1 MQAAT
6 QGHVDVTEALLLA
19 MNDPQDAL
27 LWAASEGYVQ
37 IVRGLVESRSAV
49 GAGGKAG
56 VSLSAK
62 MGKMGKTGTTGTT
75 GTTGKTGTE
84 ETLVVSYSETTYDEQ
99 QQGKAGGEAARKG
112 AVGEKAGPDTPTDK
126 DGNTALAMAALRGR
140 TETVRLL
147 LELGADPQRKNLAGL
162 IAKDVALGITKGPMG
177 AGPHNYRDDPGASEI
192 LQLLDG
198 GSTRRDSR
206 YVSGERYYM
215 PCVCV
220 YACVNARVSRAN
232 DPTSCC
238 TLTYHQPPTPL
249 FTLFPPHWFEH

>member
-75 GTTGKTGTE
+75 GKTGTE

-99 QQGKAGGEAARKG
+99 QQGKAGGEVARKE

-126 DGNTALAMAALRGR
+126 DGNTALAMAAMQGR
-140 TETVRLL
+140 TETVSYVNR
-147 LELGADPQRKNLAGL
+147 
-162 IAKDVALGITKGPMG
+162 VCW
-177 AGPHNYRDDPGASEI
+177 ASF
-192 LQLLDG
+192 
-198 GSTRRDSR
+198 
-206 YVSGERYYM
+206 
-215 PCVCV
+215 
-220 YACVNARVSRAN
+220 
-232 DPTSCC
+232 TS
-238 TLTYHQPPTPL
+238 HV
-249 FTLFPPHWFEH
+249 

>member
-1 MQAAT
+1 MYGGCGHKTIVFCTKLTLRPPFLTPPLLPFSPLPVQAAT

-62 MGKMGKTGTTGTT
+62 MGKMGKTGTTETMG
-75 GTTGKTGTE
+75 TGK
-84 ETLVVSYSETTYDEQ
+84 TLVVSYSETTYDD
-99 QQGKAGGEAARKG
+99 QQGKAGGEAARKR

-126 DGNTALAMAALRGR
+126 DGNTALMMAALRGR
-140 TETVRLL
+140 PETVRLL
-147 LELGADPQRKNLAGL
+147 LELGADPQRKNLAGRN
-162 IAKDVALGITKGPMG
+162 AKDVVLGTMKGPMG
-177 AGPHNYRDDPGASEI
+177 AGLHNYRDDPGASEI

-198 GSTRRDSR
+198 GSTTSRDSR
-206 YVSGERYYM
+206 YAYDEEKLHVS
-215 PCVCV
+215 
-220 YACVNARVSRAN
+220 
-232 DPTSCC
+232 
-238 TLTYHQPPTPL
+238 
-249 FTLFPPHWFEH
+249 